1 MLQVEER
8 GLGAGVA
15 ECSSET
21 SSLGSELDE
30 TDYEVRRLTA
40 LTFRSLAGPHSSY
53 LDVCESR
60 ASSESLCQSLG
71 SSGTGQWSAS
81 GPPARF
87 ECVDVALEPP
97 VEERSEKRTV
107 PKRQIELKARQ
118 RCELTVFRGSQGAE
132 LATQPLGQEEE
143 CTGGREEAAEGREGA
158 RRRAEPAAECS
169 KKAKFASC
177 HISNVISKKMQFE
190 QELKMERGAIQ
201 DPHPSVP
208 STPSSAQPREFEFP
222 SQGAH
227 QELRRQNSKSESDM
241 SLEDLPVPQSRRS
254 CELGAELVEGKK
266 GLPRQDSCGSLE
278 NSSFRSWRDSHPDC
292 QKAVKP
298 GRAMGLCA
306 DKPHPAPSEASNLP
320 PDKAAA
326 QSTLEDRNVDS
337 CPQVIKEPSQ
347 TSYLGET
354 KQAVYEDCYKQLGN
368 TLDTGSATRNTLKPQ
383 LAKVIPT
390 PRTTHERQVDPYGTV
405 EQLAPN
411 IGSRSKIITLDP
423 KYQTL
428 PASFKFETDD
438 CRITDPQFGR
448 SESLSQQRSKG
459 PIHQV
464 RDVRKLVKNTYCALS
479 FSGTE
484 AKPSGFAHVLHPD
497 GSQLSTGSGQNTGPA
512 DSALTMPIYIQ
523 CKSVSC
529 KGHREIFSNSSVDK
543 KYWTYAGST
552 DTSRL
557 YSADIKLL
565 IPSDSKKNKT
575 DAPKKAERESQTCK
589 NAGKGENKVPSQST
603 DLKNIPKINK
613 VDKPQTSF
621 ASSKEAT
628 RISPIRDGIKKNTKE
643 KQDLNLVK
651 QHSTSEDCNLL
662 SETNKLKRGQS
673 TAVEKEMPHYSLTN
687 SHTKGNKT
695 DTIGE
700 KSKKDSAESIPKQ
713 EGKVPK
719 APKQEE
725 PVKQHNQVKPTGHA
739 TPLKEGLSLK
749 HGKSDAKNEAQDRPE
764 NQNKLQKS
772 SASRN
777 NDPKTLIGKNES
789 ITLENRSNRFST
801 SIANLNSTNISK
813 GKEKL
818 ERKVDSRLD
827 HQKTLPKMSLSNS
840 ESTQELTRKGES
852 SKESQSRKLGNKS
865 NILENLVLKIEEMKG
880 NDERVWEGQGKVEQK
895 NKHFGNSTLSGE
907 GIQSLLG
914 KGEDV
919 GKIQLGLEKR
929 SVVMSS
935 SHMQTVDISKF
946 PGRGEPKTAMHVGW
960 QKEKRFSCNSI
971 SNSEVTKSSAAKY
984 ETVKDIQ
991 VGLENQNKKLG
1002 SSNEGIPLPGNSKA
1016 INESQTGLEIQ
1027 KMPQDYCTQSS
1038 ESIKMS
1044 VYKSETKKESLNES
1058 ENLVKKGKAEQ
1069 ASEKTG
1075 LKMLKESQP
1084 IKDSYVLSLIL
1095 EEESKNNLES
1105 SNVELRNKQSLSVK
1119 HHLAQ
1124 TSISSSI
1131 STKDKQ
1137 TLLSVKATDYHQT
1150 ATSSVKTSTHKRE
1163 DGSNTKGS
1171 SAFAIDIPIATPKV
1185 TYQQTN
1191 TQIHSSSA
1199 EFNVKTL
1206 APVNTIV
1213 KFSEHMNKPSS
1224 SAVQMQPTGAAATQE
1239 HVPLSLESFNY
1250 LTIPLK
1256 EQKVQV
1262 PNLGQ
1267 IATSPHSAAFKSNP
1281 PSSAMPYFQHQ
1292 RSVEAVDPQRQENQ
1306 KISHQVSHESQ
1317 SPANFL
1323 QNPSYTSLS
1332 QAQLQFSP
1340 GTKASNVVETICEV
1354 PQSSQD
1360 LDNPQVPCFPY
1371 PQTQRK
1377 MLVDPETGKYY
1388 FVDAPVQ
1395 PPRKMLL
1402 DPETGQYVEVVMPQ
1416 HPYGGVYQ
1424 VPFHP
1429 YLLNP
1434 GVMNPSYLPNL
1445 PYPGLFVGPAVTSQ
1459 RPLEMQR
1466 QLSQQSISQDKTDSQ
1481 QHKQFIQR
1489 SFSAE
1494 SANMESLYY
1503 IPTGMPLY
1511 PNPGQPGLQQLPMQ
1525 VKSCAEVN
1533 DSKATGIWSMQ
1544 QCYGVSSLLPHGRP
1558 SSFMVE

>member
-1 MLQVEER
+1 MLQVEK
-8 GLGAGVA
+8 GDLGGRVA
-15 ECSSET
+15 DCRSQA

-71 SSGTGQWSAS
+71 SSGTGQWAL
-81 GPPARF
+81 PAGARY

-97 VEERSEKRTV
+97 REDRTV
-107 PKRQIELKARQ
+107 PKRQIELKAR
-118 RCELTVFRGSQGAE
+118 ELPVRVSQGAE
-132 LATQPLGQEEE
+132 PLAKEEE
-143 CTGGREEAAEGREGA
+143 GTGGREEAAEGG
-158 RRRAEPAAECS
+158 RRRAEPADQCS
-169 KKAKFASC
+169 QKAKFASC

-201 DPHPSVP
+201 DPYPSVP

-222 SQGAH
+222 SQGA
-227 QELRRQNSKSESDM
+227 QQQLRRQDSKSESEI
-241 SLEDLPVPQSRRS
+241 SLEDFPLPLSRRS

-278 NSSFRSWRDSHPDC
+278 NRNWRDSHPDC
-292 QKAVKP
+292 QKAVKS

-306 DKPHPAPSEASNLP
+306 DKTHPAPSEASNLP
-320 PDKAAA
+320 PDNAAP
-326 QSTLEDRNVDS
+326 QSTLEDRHVDS
-337 CPQVIKEPSQ
+337 CPQIIKEPAH
-347 TSYLGET
+347 TSYLGES
-354 KQAVYEDCYKQLGN
+354 KQAVYEDCYQQLGN
-368 TLDTGSATRNTLKPQ
+368 TLGPRSASRNTLKPQ
-383 LAKVIPT
+383 LAKMIPA
-390 PRTTHERQVDPYGTV
+390 PRTTHEREVDPYGTV

-438 CRITDPQFGR
+438 CRITDPQFGG
-448 SESLSQQRSKG
+448 SESLSQLRSKG

-464 RDVRKLVKNTYCALS
+464 RDVRKLVKNTYGALS
-479 FSGTE
+479 FSGIE
-484 AKPSGFAHVLHPD
+484 AKPSGFAQVLHPD
-497 GSQLSTGSGQNTGPA
+497 GSQLSTGPV
-512 DSALTMPIYIQ
+512 DSTLTMPIYIQ

-529 KGHREIFSNSSVDK
+529 KGHRETFSGSSVDK

-575 DAPKKAERESQTCK
+575 DAPKKAESESQTCK
-589 NAGKGENKVPSQST
+589 NAGKGENTVPSQST
-603 DLKNIPKINK
+603 DLKNITKINK
-613 VDKPQTSF
+613 VDKPQTSSV
-621 ASSKEAT
+621 SSKEAT

-643 KQDLNLVK
+643 KQAVNLVK

-662 SETNKLKRGQS
+662 SETNKVKRGQS
-673 TAVEKEMPHYSLTN
+673 TAVEKEVPHYSLTN
-687 SHTKGNKT
+687 SHTKGNKAET
-695 DTIGE
+695 VGE
-700 KSKKDSAESIPKQ
+700 KSKKDSAESIPKE

-719 APKQEE
+719 TPKQEE

-739 TPLKEGLSLK
+739 APLKESLSLK
-749 HGKSDAKNEAQDRPE
+749 HGKNDAKNEAQDRPE
-764 NQNKLQKS
+764 NQNKLQKI

-777 NDPKTLIGKNES
+777 NDTKTLIGKNES
-789 ITLENRSNRFST
+789 ITLENQSNRFST

-818 ERKVDSRLD
+818 DRKVDSRLD
-827 HQKTLPKMSLSNS
+827 HQKTPPKMSLSNS

-865 NILENLVLKIEEMKG
+865 NLLENLVLKIEEMKG
-880 NDERVWEGQGKVEQK
+880 NDERAWEGQGKVEQK
-895 NKHFGNSTLSGE
+895 NKHFGNSTISGE

-960 QKEKRFSCNSI
+960 QREKRFSCNSI

-984 ETVKDIQ
+984 ETVKDIR

-1002 SSNEGIPLPGNSKA
+1002 SSNEGIPLPGKFKA

-1027 KMPQDYCTQSS
+1027 KMPQDNYTQSR

-1044 VYKSETKKESLNES
+1044 VYKSETKKQSLSES

-1084 IKDSYVLSLIL
+1084 MKDSYVLSLIL

-1105 SNVELRNKQSLSVK
+1105 SNVEMRNKQSLSVK

-1171 SAFAIDIPIATPKV
+1171 SAFTIDIPIATTKV
-1185 TYQQTN
+1185 TSQQTN

-1206 APVNTIV
+1206 PPVNTIV

-1224 SAVQMQPTGAAATQE
+1224 SAVQIQPTGGAATQE
-1239 HVPLSLESFNY
+1239 HALLSLESFNY

-1262 PNLGQ
+1262 PNPRQ
-1267 IATSPHSAAFKSNP
+1267 TATSPHSAAFKSNP
-1281 PSSAMPYFQHQ
+1281 HSSAMPYFQHQ

-1306 KISHQVSHESQ
+1306 TISHQVSHESQ

-1340 GTKASNVVETICEV
+1340 CTKASNVVETICEV

-1360 LDNPQVPCFPY
+1360 LDNPHVPCFPY

-1388 FVDAPVQ
+1388 FVDAPLQ

-1459 RPLEMQR
+1459 RPMEMQG

-1481 QHKQFIQR
+1481 HHKQFTQR

-1503 IPTGMPLY
+1503 IPTGVPLY